1 MKDDT
6 LRILTGDAQS
16 RVRFG
21 LRVLLE
27 EQAGWRVVAE
37 AADTAALLKLV
48 RDGCPDVVLVDWEL
62 PGLPAE
68 QTLAALRR
76 ACSTV
81 RVIFMSSKDDLREPA
96 LQSGADL
103 FVYKADPPDRLLQ
116 LIRGLTANHVAP

>member
-6 LRILTGDAQS
+6 LRILIGDAQS

-68 QTLAALRR
+68 QILAALRR
-76 ACSTV
+76 ACPTV
-81 RVIFMSSKDDLREPA
+81 RVVLMSSNDDLRERA
-96 LQSGADL
+96 RQSGADL

-116 LIRGLTANHVAP
+116 LIRGLTANPVAP

>member
-6 LRILTGDAQS
+6 LRILIGDAQS

-48 RDGCPDVVLVDWEL
+48 RDGCPDVVLVDWDL

-81 RVIFMSSKDDLREPA
+81 RVIFMSSKDELAAAALRA
-96 LQSGADL
+96 GADV
-103 FVYKADPPDRLLQ
+103 FVYKADSPDRLLQ
-116 LIRGLTANHVAP
+116 LIRGLTVSHRAP